1 MEANYG
7 ILALIPPVVAI
18 GLCFATKQVLISMF
32 AGLFAGAL
40 VISNWNPFAA
50 VSYSLDALATNM
62 ADNVV
67 LLLFTLFMG
76 VGIAFIWR
84 LGGSYALAEAA
95 KRRFKKRRSVCLG
108 TWGLGMVCS
117 VNDCLVA
124 AVDGNVFR
132 DICKDYRIS
141 SEKFSYVLDSTAAP
155 AAAFFISDWIAY
167 QISMIGQG
175 LDMAGITGITPVSAY
190 INGLP
195 FNMYSIFTL
204 IFVGMMMYT
213 GRDYGPMLK
222 AEAYV
227 KAEAHKIGA
236 VNVKQIKDKVLIY
249 FKTDANVSGEK
260 LMKLISESRGRILFT
275 STGGEPYL
283 TYKLKDEKH
292 ILDEIKTLIKE
303 ISA

>member
-32 AGLFAGAL
+32 AGIFAGAL
-40 VISNWNPFAA
+40 VISNWNPLAA
-50 VSYSLDALATNM
+50 ASYSLDALATNM

-95 KRRFKKRRSVCLG
+95 KKRFKKRRSVCLG

-132 DICKDYRIS
+132 DTVR
-141 SEKFSYVLDSTAAP
+141 
-155 AAAFFISDWIAY
+155 
-167 QISMIGQG
+167 
-175 LDMAGITGITPVSAY
+175 ITGSLPRNSPMFLTPPQLRPQHSSF
-190 INGLP
+190 L
-195 FNMYSIFTL
+195 
-204 IFVGMMMYT
+204 T
-213 GRDYGPMLK
+213 G
-222 AEAYV
+222 
-227 KAEAHKIGA
+227 
-236 VNVKQIKDKVLIY
+236 
-249 FKTDANVSGEK
+249 S
-260 LMKLISESRGRILFT
+260 
-275 STGGEPYL
+275 L
-283 TYKLKDEKH
+283 TR
-292 ILDEIKTLIKE
+292 
-303 ISA
+303 SV

>member
-1 MEANYG
+1 
-7 ILALIPPVVAI
+7 
-18 GLCFATKQVLISMF
+18 MF

-50 VSYSLDALATNM
+50 ASYSLDALATNM
-62 ADNVV
+62 ADYVV
-67 LLLFTLFMG
+67 LLLFTLFMALASPLLETG
-76 VGIAFIWR
+76 R
-84 LGGSYALAEAA
+84 RYALAEAA

-222 AEAYV
+222 AEVRALTTGQFTSPTCKTDV
-227 KAEAHKIGA
+227 RRWKRAWRSE
-236 VNVKQIKDKVLIY
+236 KDKTHDHVLRSSHRNCICHHHRRY
-249 FKTDANVSGEK
+249 PLHRYHQSGPFRHRHHGH
-260 LMKLISESRGRILFT
+260 S
-275 STGGEPYL
+275 
-283 TYKLKDEKH
+283 
-292 ILDEIKTLIKE
+292 
-303 ISA
+303 

>member
-50 VSYSLDALATNM
+50 ASYSLDALATNM

-117 VNDCLVA
+117 VND
-124 AVDGNVFR
+124 
-132 DICKDYRIS
+132 
-141 SEKFSYVLDSTAAP
+141 
-155 AAAFFISDWIAY
+155 
-167 QISMIGQG
+167 
-175 LDMAGITGITPVSAY
+175 
-190 INGLP
+190 
-195 FNMYSIFTL
+195 
-204 IFVGMMMYT
+204 
-213 GRDYGPMLK
+213 
-222 AEAYV
+222 
-227 KAEAHKIGA
+227 
-236 VNVKQIKDKVLIY
+236 
-249 FKTDANVSGEK
+249 
-260 LMKLISESRGRILFT
+260 
-275 STGGEPYL
+275 
-283 TYKLKDEKH
+283 
-292 ILDEIKTLIKE
+292 
-303 ISA
+303 